1 MKFTV
6 SVTINKPRDLVV
18 KEFSNPENLKNWQ
31 QGFLRINHLEGE
43 PGKTGSTAFM
53 YYKQGNGE
61 MELKETIIENNL
73 PDYFS
78 GLYEHKHMV
87 NTMINRFIEVSLNET
102 RYDTEIEYTKF
113 IGFVPKLLAKLF
125 PGLFK
130 KQVLKW
136 MMNMKKF
143 IEKQ

>member
-6 SVTINKPRDLVV
+6 SVTINKPRDIVV
-18 KEFSNPENLKNWQ
+18 KEFYNPENLKNWQ
-31 QGFLRINHLEGE
+31 DGFLRIEYLEGE
-43 PGKTGSTAFM
+43 PGQTGSTAFM
-53 YYKQGNGE
+53 YYKQGGGE
-61 MELKETIIENNL
+61 MELKETILENKL
-73 PDYFS
+73 PESFK

-87 NTMINRFIEVSLNET
+87 NTMNSTFTEVSFNET
-102 RYDTEIEYTKF
+102 RYHTEIEYTQF

-136 MMNMKKF
+136 MTNMKIF
-143 IEKQ
+143 IEKH